1 MIKIK
6 LYTLAIG
13 LISLT
18 MANAQKKVGIGTET
32 PQQTLD
38 VNGTMGIRELPKAS
52 KADILAWD
60 ENTQQVVT
68 TPSTE
73 DTHAPFYLVNL
84 LVPVGGKVSA
94 NGSFELNGIQVP
106 NLAVRINPSKYTATI
121 TNYNLLKYND
131 GDTPSTYFNMTYKS
145 QRGVYFPVMVKN
157 LLKTPEDNLHAIIAR
172 RNSNVSVGA
181 GNKAEGRILR
191 DVPNSE
197 LSTATFVEKQ
207 ANVVEVKEPYMS
219 LTPSEYGNHY
229 VLKISFPQVEDGL
242 AKYYYEGNG
251 STRGSAGFMPWAENS
266 TNYEEAYKI
275 QLDTKYAWLI
285 TLFVINNDWI
295 KK

>member
-1 MIKIK
+1 
-6 LYTLAIG
+6 
-13 LISLT
+13 
-18 MANAQKKVGIGTET
+18 
-32 PQQTLD
+32 
-38 VNGTMGIRELPKAS
+38 
-52 KADILAWD
+52 
-60 ENTQQVVT
+60 
-68 TPSTE
+68 
-73 DTHAPFYLVNL
+73 
-84 LVPVGGKVSA
+84 
-94 NGSFELNGIQVP
+94 
-106 NLAVRINPSKYTATI
+106 
-121 TNYNLLKYND
+121 
-131 GDTPSTYFNMTYKS
+131 MTYKS

-207 ANVVEVKEPYMS
+207 ANVVEIKEPYMS
-219 LTPSEYGNHY
+219 LTPSEYGKHY